1 MDASGGDVELVSLE
15 DPGIRLRQGYDAW
28 DVRGRF
34 VFRTMRLGRIFQR
47 RAAYFRVNGTGKVYK
62 VFSRDKTVE
71 VTSRFGGRD
80 ARGTNTPG
88 GSTGAAFQATGARYA
103 P

>member
-1 MDASGGDVELVSLE
+1 MELVALE

-47 RAAYFRVNGTGKVYK
+47 RAAYFRVNGTGKVYR
-62 VFSRDKTVE
+62 VFSRLKTVE
-71 VTSRFGGRD
+71 VRVGRRSGD
-80 ARGTNTPG
+80 GIAQSPPNAEMR
-88 GSTGAAFQATGARYA
+88 
-103 P
+103 